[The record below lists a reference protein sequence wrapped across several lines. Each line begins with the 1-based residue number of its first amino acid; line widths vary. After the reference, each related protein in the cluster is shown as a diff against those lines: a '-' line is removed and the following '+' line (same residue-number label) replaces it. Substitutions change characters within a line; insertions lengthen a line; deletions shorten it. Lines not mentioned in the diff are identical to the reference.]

1 MKKSEKI
8 LQFKDEYLTRELS
21 SAEIAFKIGCDKT
34 YVTYTFRKNRVKKI
48 TYVEKILSYSDKYSE
63 GFMTANEIA
72 SACGCGINNVLSA
85 FYNAGVKKEVLKR
98 DKIINRLRSISMN
111 FVKAFDANS
120 IRSLSSLC
128 DCSTGYAGKIK
139 GKYNRGEL

>member
-34 YVTYTFRKNRVKKI
+34 YVTYTFRKNGVKKI

-85 FYNAGVKKEVLKR
+85 F
-98 DKIINRLRSISMN
+98 
-111 FVKAFDANS
+111 FDANS
-120 IRSLSSLC
+120 IRSLSNMC